1 VSSIIT
7 ARILKLPL
15 RWLLG
20 VVAAVAL
27 AVSAMFNGLAA
38 VASAPQTTAVG
49 SAVAAGPW
57 NVTVVDASVISSR
70 TSLTTV
76 TAGDHW
82 FAVTAIVGVTATD
95 SRDDMSDIFRL
106 PHVAGLDGAEPDRII
121 VARDSTDLQ
130 YLNPGMPERIIVLW
144 EQTPSVPIP
153 RTVDIAVYGKTLRT
167 DSLNGLPDW
176 FGTGLKTTVVVP
188 VLDKRA

>member
-27 AVSAMFNGLAA
+27 AISAMFNGLAA

-49 SAVAAGPW
+49 SVIAAGSW

-70 TSLTTV
+70 TGLTTV
-76 TAGDHW
+76 KAGDHW
-82 FAVTAIVGVTATD
+82 FAVTAIVDVTAKDTPPGVL
-95 SRDDMSDIFRL
+95 DIFRL
-106 PHVAGLDGAEPDRII
+106 PHVAGLDGTEPDHII
-121 VARDSTDLQ
+121 LARDGTDLQ

-144 EQTPSVPIP
+144 EQIPSVPIP
-153 RTVDIAVYGKTLRT
+153 RTVDVAVYGMTFGTNNLTGGT
-167 DSLNGLPDW
+167 DLLD
-176 FGTGLKTTVVVP
+176 TGLKTTVVVP